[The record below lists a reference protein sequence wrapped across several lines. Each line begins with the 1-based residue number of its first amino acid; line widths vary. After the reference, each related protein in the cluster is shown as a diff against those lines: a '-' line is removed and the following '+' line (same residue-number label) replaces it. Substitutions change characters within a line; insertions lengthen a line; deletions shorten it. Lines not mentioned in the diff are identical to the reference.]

1 MKIHDIDMDMP
12 DHRSAVKFRGQD
24 KPSFIVSADKAAG
37 DAQNFREAASL
48 LLGVP
53 GERARYVAEWLNNLA
68 STYQAGSEA
77 PELGEG
83 TKQLQER
90 GK

>member
-1 MKIHDIDMDMP
+1 MKIHDIDMEMP

-24 KPSFIVSADKAAG
+24 KACFLLSADKAAG
-37 DAQNFREAASL
+37 DAQNFREAANL
-48 LLGVP
+48 LASVAGQ
-53 GERARYVAEWLNNLA
+53 RAQYVAEWLNDLA
-68 STYQAGSEA
+68 SKYAGVSEA

-90 GK
+90 GQ

>member
-24 KPSFIVSADKAAG
+24 KPGFLLSAEKAAG
-37 DAQNFREAASL
+37 DAQNFREAAAL
-48 LLGVP
+48 LAAVP
-53 GERARYVAEWLNNLA
+53 GDRARNVAEWLNDLA
-68 STYQAGSEA
+68 SKYAGVSEA
-77 PELGEG
+77 PEMGEG

-90 GK
+90 GN